1 MTQGAKRKAG
11 GGMRAEVSVSAE
23 PEVVKRQG

>member
-11 GGMRAEVSVSAE
+11 GGMRAEVSVSSE
-23 PEVVKRQG
+23 RDVVQRQG